1 MDQFDIIGKSIGG
14 VGIVK
19 LNKEHR
25 NNLLTPQFIKQVAR
39 GVETMNIDHFVKL
52 IYITTSQGQ
61 QFSNGTDFRTIL
73 SLIENN

>member
-25 NNLLTPQFIKQVAR
+25 NNLLTP
-39 GVETMNIDHFVKL
+39 
-52 IYITTSQGQ
+52 
-61 QFSNGTDFRTIL
+61 
-73 SLIENN
+73 